1 MDDLST
7 EMKRSP
13 TWLLTKNNNK
23 SKTKSLSDQKSKQTL
38 FQKISQKRGGFNK
51 ELEIKINSWKLMLGA
66 N

>member
-23 SKTKSLSDQKSKQTL
+23 SIKKSLSDQKSKQTL
-38 FQKISQKRGGFNK
+38 FQKISQKQGVFNK
-51 ELEIKINSWKLMLGA
+51 ELEIKINYWKLMLGA